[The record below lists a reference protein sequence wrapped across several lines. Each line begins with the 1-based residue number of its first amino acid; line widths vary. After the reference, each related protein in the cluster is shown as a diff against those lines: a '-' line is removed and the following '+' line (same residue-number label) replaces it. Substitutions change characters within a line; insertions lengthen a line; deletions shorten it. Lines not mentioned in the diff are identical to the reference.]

1 MGEILD
7 LCEDQGTLQVS
18 KGNIVK
24 YLIDDSDLWGRIF
37 RRVWTKA
44 SDAERTTPIHT
55 LRQHLLS
62 SAIGVPF
69 GASWDLDP
77 CCCRF

>member
-18 KGNIVK
+18 KGNIVN
-24 YLIDDSDLWGRIF
+24 DSDLWGRIF

-77 CCCRF
+77 YCCRF